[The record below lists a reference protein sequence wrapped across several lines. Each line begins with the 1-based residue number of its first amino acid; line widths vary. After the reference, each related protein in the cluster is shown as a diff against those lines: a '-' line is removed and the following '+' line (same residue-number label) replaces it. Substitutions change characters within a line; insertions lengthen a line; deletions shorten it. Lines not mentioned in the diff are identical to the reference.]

1 MNKSG
6 YLVSTI
12 GISVNFPVLDDKDK
26 AHIIT
31 LDTAGKDNPLLE
43 SSNSFNNSDSQF
55 GKEKE
60 EKIKN
65 IARDQRV
72 SEIVL
77 SDFIIDKSDVLIAVL
92 EQLSFVEQDMLKN
105 LTNQLKSK
113 SNYREYPQKLLVIH
127 NLMNFRNIDDINDF
141 IKKTLFKSLT
151 FDLRNNEQP
160 MTNFFDE
167 EENIDDRDKYVYVQ
181 KTEESDKLEI
191 FHIIMGNDYIP
202 EIKEYFNEP
211 AIRFV
216 RKVIR
221 TSSSKLFD
229 LIEEFKKFIINNS
242 KTYLNGVGF
251 DERSLII
258 KRKDSNSQS
267 IPEAIILNEPKELNL
282 KGVIVDSKGMHNF
295 LAAIEPNYS
304 SYIFKEKNGKDYYL
318 LIIFEMFGEIVGE
331 DNGININT
339 SIINYQHVI
348 SINGKVRDINNINE
362 ITTEIKGNIK
372 YSEFYFQIIIDVF
385 CEIKEKNQNIEDGE
399 YNIAEIMN
407 NKKSIISDKDSGV
420 YKIKFPIKFF
430 KMD

>member
-1 MNKSG
+1 
-6 YLVSTI
+6 
-12 GISVNFPVLDDKDK
+12 
-26 AHIIT
+26 
-31 LDTAGKDNPLLE
+31 
-43 SSNSFNNSDSQF
+43 
-55 GKEKE
+55 
-60 EKIKN
+60 
-65 IARDQRV
+65 
-72 SEIVL
+72 
-77 SDFIIDKSDVLIAVL
+77 
-92 EQLSFVEQDMLKN
+92 
-105 LTNQLKSK
+105 
-113 SNYREYPQKLLVIH
+113 
-127 NLMNFRNIDDINDF
+127 MNFRNIDDINDF